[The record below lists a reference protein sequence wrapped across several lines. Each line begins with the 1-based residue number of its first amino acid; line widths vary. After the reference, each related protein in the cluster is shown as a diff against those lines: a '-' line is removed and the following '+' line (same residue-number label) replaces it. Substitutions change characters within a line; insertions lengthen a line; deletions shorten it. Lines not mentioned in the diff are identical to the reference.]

1 MNQSVVALALAG
13 YLGGLLVSSRTLAWL
28 ALLRATV
35 RTRAATKASAGTWLV
50 PLVMHSGPWLLVIA
64 AAAIRYV
71 ATSKSPEMLWAL
83 IGGLAAAFAFLCFLK
98 IRVPPRQAEPLTPQ
112 RFAQIR
118 QEFFLTYIA
127 LTTLG
132 AVAIPGFFYWN
143 TLDRDYPLV
152 IVLAV
157 VAPLGGYLNA
167 LVLWQW
173 KSALLQVA
181 EKRRRQQAQLETGAA
196 GATDVAAPQ

>member
-13 YLGGLLVSSRTLAWL
+13 YLGGLLVSSRMLAWW

-50 PLVMHSGPWLLVIA
+50 PLLMHSGPWLLVIA

-71 ATSKSPEMLWAL
+71 ATSKSPELLWAL

-112 RFAQIR
+112 RFAQVR
-118 QEFFLTYIA
+118 QEFFMTYIA
-127 LTTLG
+127 FTTLG
-132 AVAIPGFFYWN
+132 ALAIPGFFYWD
-143 TLDRDYPLV
+143 TLDQDYPLV

-157 VAPLGGYLNA
+157 VAPLGAYLNA

-181 EKRRRQQAQLETGAA
+181 EKRRKQQAQLETGATR
-196 GATDVAAPQ
+196 ATDAAAPQ